1 MRKDDAAMDEALRA
15 KTAALQANDD
25 ETGDGRIDLADLKHQ
40 LDRLE
45 AQLALQDRQNRTL
58 LRNQRLR
65 MAVGGAVLVL
75 VCVLAVV
82 LFFYTRQAYEQ
93 VLQASAQVNELAS
106 TLQNSLNTLDTAQ
119 LDQMMQAM
127 PEIVDQL
134 SKIDVD
140 ALNEVLNELPGVLD
154 SVQKMQQDMDQLRS
168 WFTGLGSLF
177 GG

>member
-1 MRKDDAAMDEALRA
+1 MQIPDPDR
-15 KTAALQANDD
+15 ALQARVQQLQAGDD
-25 ETGDGRIDLADLKHQ
+25 ETGDGRVDLADLKHQ

-93 VLQASAQVNELAS
+93 VLQASAQVNELAA

-154 SVQKMQQDMDQLRS
+154 SVQKLQQDMDQLRS